1 MAFHD
6 IPDDRPARNDHAW
19 VGVCLGV
26 VPLSDPDVLF
36 PVIAAKEHEKLRFQ
50 RAIVVH
56 PCADEDAPAAK
67 YFPDSSYV
75 NHD

>member
-1 MAFHD
+1 MAFPD
-6 IPDDRPARNDHAW
+6 IPDDRPAR
-19 VGVCLGV
+19 
-26 VPLSDPDVLF
+26 
-36 PVIAAKEHEKLRFQ
+36 IAAKEHEKLRFQ

>member
-1 MAFHD
+1 MAFPD

-50 RAIVVH
+50 RAMSTHAQMRMRQPRNIFLI
-56 PCADEDAPAAK
+56 APM
-67 YFPDSSYV
+67 
-75 NHD
+75 